1 MKYTSTKTLM
11 DIEFEQ
17 LNKRIA
23 GLHFGISSGYP
34 LFDESLGGAGFENG
48 SIIVVGG
55 RPGMGSTMLALNILI
70 NQIGNF
76 NDNEVSIYIAT
87 KDSAAIMM
95 QRILA
100 VAHETEIAS
109 LQNGKI
115 SMEQLERIKNGDIG
129 SKLEN
134 SLVLVEAEKPTIQ
147 EIRKLIEQLTSQGK
161 KIKFLTI
168 DTVHSLHAGGQ
179 VAGGVGIE
187 KMLDDLR
194 VIAAKFQFPVLLLG
208 EVLRSVEYREGPKIP
223 QLKDLKDSRPI
234 TSRVDQVYFVLRPTY
249 YEIPGESCVLD
260 NDFQL
265 ICKKNKYGPLHF
277 MDLHFN
283 LKNLKITTAPSLN

>member
-1 MKYTSTKTLM
+1 M

-17 LNKRIA
+17 LSKRIA
-23 GLHFGISSGYP
+23 GLHFGTSSGYK

-48 SIIVVGG
+48 SLIVIGG
-55 RPGMGSTMLALNILI
+55 RPGMGSTMLSLNILM

-76 NDNEVSIYIAT
+76 NDDEVSIYIAT

-100 VAHETEIAS
+100 VAYETQIAS

-115 SMEQLERIKNGDIG
+115 SMEQFEQIQNGDIG

-134 SLVLVEAEKPTIQ
+134 RLVLIEAEKPTIHG
-147 EIRKLIEQLTSQGK
+147 ILSLIEQLTSQGK
-161 KIKFLTI
+161 KIRFLTI

-179 VAGGVGIE
+179 VAGDVGIE
-187 KMLDDLR
+187 KLLDDLR
-194 VIAAKFQFPVLLLG
+194 VVATKFQFPVLLIG
-208 EVLRSVEYREGPKIP
+208 EVLRSVEYREAPKIP
-223 QLKDLKDSRPI
+223 QLKDLKDSRSI
-234 TSRVDQVYFVLRPTY
+234 ASKVDQVYFVLRPAY
-249 YEIPGESCVLD
+249 YEIPGESSILA

-277 MDLHFN
+277 MDLQVN
-283 LKNLKITTAPSLN
+283 LTNLKIKSAPSFH

>member
-1 MKYTSTKTLM
+1 L

-48 SIIVVGG
+48 SLIVIGG

-70 NQIGNF
+70 NQIRDF
-76 NDNEVSIYIAT
+76 KENELAIYIAT

-95 QRILA
+95 QRIIA
-100 VAHETEIAS
+100 VAYETEIANIQKGN
-109 LQNGKI
+109 L
-115 SMEQLERIKNGDIG
+115 SMEQLQEFKNGEIG
-129 SKLEN
+129 LKLVN
-134 SLVLVEAEKPTIQ
+134 SLVLVEAEKPTIC
-147 EIRKLIEQLTSQGK
+147 EINSLMEQLTSQGK

-168 DTVHSLHAGGQ
+168 DTLHHLYADSYVSIG
-179 VAGGVGIE
+179 

-194 VIAAKFQFPVLLLG
+194 VTATKFQFPVLLTG

-223 QLKDLKDSRPI
+223 QLKDLKDARFISDK
-234 TSRVDQVYFVLRPTY
+234 VDQVYFVLRPAY
-249 YEIPGESCVLD
+249 YEIPGGSNILA

-265 ICKKNKYGPLHF
+265 ICKKSKYGPLHY
-277 MDLHFN
+277 MDLQVN
-283 LKNLKITTAPSLN
+283 TKRLKITSAPSLN

>member
-1 MKYTSTKTLM
+1 MQYTSTKTLL

-48 SIIVVGG
+48 SLIVIGG

-70 NQIGNF
+70 NQVRDF
-76 NDNEVSIYIAT
+76 KENELAIYIAT

-100 VAHETEIAS
+100 VAYETEIANIQKGN
-109 LQNGKI
+109 L
-115 SMEQLERIKNGDIG
+115 SMEQLQEFKYGEIG
-129 SKLEN
+129 LKLVN
-134 SLVLVEAEKPTIQ
+134 SLVLVEAEKPTIC
-147 EIRKLIEQLTSQGK
+147 EISSLMEQLTSQGK
-161 KIKFLTI
+161 MIKFLTI
-168 DTVHSLHAGGQ
+168 DTLHHLYADSHVSIGK
-179 VAGGVGIE
+179 I
-187 KMLDDLR
+187 LDDLR
-194 VIAAKFQFPVLLLG
+194 AMATKFQFPVLLTG

-223 QLKDLKDSRPI
+223 QLKDLKDARFISDK
-234 TSRVDQVYFVLRPTY
+234 VDQVYFVLRPAY
-249 YEIPGESCVLD
+249 YEIPGGSNILA

-265 ICKKNKYGPLHF
+265 ICKKSKYGPLHY
-277 MDLHFN
+277 MDLQVN
-283 LKNLKITTAPSLN
+283 TKRLKITSAPTLN

>member
-1 MKYTSTKTLM
+1 MQYTSTKTLL

-48 SIIVVGG
+48 CLIVIGG

-70 NQIGNF
+70 NQIRDF
-76 NDNEVSIYIAT
+76 KENELAIYIAT
-87 KDSAAIMM
+87 KDSAAMMM

-100 VAHETEIAS
+100 VAYETEIANI
-109 LQNGKI
+109 QNGKL
-115 SMEQLERIKNGDIG
+115 SMEQLQEFKNGEIG
-129 SKLEN
+129 LKLVN
-134 SLVLVEAEKPTIQ
+134 SLVLVEAEKPTIC
-147 EIRKLIEQLTSQGK
+147 EISSLMEQLTSQGK

-168 DTVHSLHAGGQ
+168 DTLHHLYADSHVSIGK
-179 VAGGVGIE
+179 I
-187 KMLDDLR
+187 LDDLR
-194 VIAAKFQFPVLLLG
+194 VIATKFQFPVLLTG

-223 QLKDLKDSRPI
+223 QLKDLKDARFISGK
-234 TSRVDQVYFVLRPTY
+234 VDQVYFVLRPAY
-249 YEIPGESCVLD
+249 YEIPGESNILA

-265 ICKKNKYGPLHF
+265 ICKKSKYGPLHF
-277 MDLHFN
+277 MDLQVN
-283 LKNLKITTAPSLN
+283 TKRLKITSAPTLN

>member
-1 MKYTSTKTLM
+1 L

-48 SIIVVGG
+48 SLIVIGG

-70 NQIGNF
+70 NQIRDF
-76 NDNEVSIYIAT
+76 KENELAIYIAT

-95 QRILA
+95 QRIIA
-100 VAHETEIAS
+100 VAYETEIANIQKGN
-109 LQNGKI
+109 L
-115 SMEQLERIKNGDIG
+115 SMEQLQEFKNGEIG
-129 SKLEN
+129 LKLVN
-134 SLVLVEAEKPTIQ
+134 SLVLVEAEKPTIC
-147 EIRKLIEQLTSQGK
+147 EINSLMEQLTSQGK

-168 DTVHSLHAGGQ
+168 DTLHHLYADSYVSIG
-179 VAGGVGIE
+179 

-194 VIAAKFQFPVLLLG
+194 VTATKFQFPVLLTG

-223 QLKDLKDSRPI
+223 QLKDLKDSRSI
-234 TSRVDQVYFVLRPTY
+234 TSKVDQVYFVLRPAY
-249 YEIPGESCVLD
+249 YEIPGESSILA

-265 ICKKNKYGPLHF
+265 ICKKSKYGPLHF
-277 MDLHFN
+277 MDLQVN
-283 LKNLKITTAPSLN
+283 LTNLKITSAPSFH

>member
-1 MKYTSTKTLM
+1 M

-48 SIIVVGG
+48 SLIVIGG
-55 RPGMGSTMLALNILI
+55 RPGMGSTMFALNILI

-76 NDNEVSIYIAT
+76 NENEVFIYIAT

-100 VAHETEIAS
+100 VAYETQIAN
-109 LQNGKI
+109 LQKGNL
-115 SMEQLERIKNGDIG
+115 SMEQLQEFKNGEIG
-129 SKLEN
+129 LKLVN
-134 SLVLVEAEKPTIQ
+134 SLVLVEAEKPTIC
-147 EIRKLIEQLTSQGK
+147 EINSLMEQLTSQGK

-179 VAGGVGIE
+179 VSGGVGIE

-194 VIAAKFQFPVLLLG
+194 VTAAKFQFPVLLIG
-208 EVLRSVEYREGPKIP
+208 EVLRSVEYRDGPKIP
-223 QLKDLKDSRPI
+223 QLKDLKDSRSI
-234 TSRVDQVYFVLRPTY
+234 ASKVDQIYFVLRPAY
-249 YEIPGESCVLD
+249 YEIPGESSILA

-265 ICKKNKYGPLHF
+265 ICKKSKYGPLHF
-277 MDLHFN
+277 MDLQVN
-283 LKNLKITTAPSLN
+283 LTNLKIKSAPSFH

>member
-1 MKYTSTKTLM
+1 MSTKTLM
-11 DIEFEQ
+11 DNEFEQ

-134 SLVLVEAEKPTIQ
+134 SLVLVEAENPTIHG
-147 EIRKLIEQLTSQGK
+147 ILSLIEQLTSQGK
-161 KIKFLTI
+161 KIRFLTI

-179 VAGGVGIE
+179 VAGDLGIE

-194 VIAAKFQFPVLLLG
+194 VIAAKFQFPVLLVG

-223 QLKDLKDSRPI
+223 QLKDLKDSMSI
-234 TSRVDQVYFVLRPTY
+234 ASKVDQVYFVLRTAY
-249 YEIPGESCVLD
+249 YEIPDESCVLD

-277 MDLHFN
+277 MDLQVN
-283 LKNLKITTAPSLN
+283 LKNLKITTAPSFH

>member
-48 SIIVVGG
+48 SLIVVGG

-115 SMEQLERIKNGDIG
+115 SMEQLEQIKNGDIG
-129 SKLEN
+129 VKLES
-134 SLVLVEAEKPTIQ
+134 SLVLVEAENPTIQ
-147 EIRKLIEQLTSQGK
+147 EIRKLIEHLTSQGK

-168 DTVHSLHAGGQ
+168 DTVHSLHVGGQ

-234 TSRVDQVYFVLRPTY
+234 TSRVDQVYFVLRPVY

-260 NDFQL
+260 NDFQI

-277 MDLHFN
+277 MDLQVN
-283 LKNLKITTAPSLN
+283 LKNLKITNAPSFH

>member
-1 MKYTSTKTLM
+1 MQYTSTKTLL

-48 SIIVVGG
+48 SLIVIGG

-70 NQIGNF
+70 NQIRDF
-76 NDNEVSIYIAT
+76 KENELAIYIAT

-100 VAHETEIAS
+100 VAYETEIANIQKGN
-109 LQNGKI
+109 L
-115 SMEQLERIKNGDIG
+115 SMEQLQEFKNGEIG
-129 SKLEN
+129 LKLVN
-134 SLVLVEAEKPTIQ
+134 SLVLVEAEKPTIC
-147 EIRKLIEQLTSQGK
+147 EISSLMEQLTSQGK
-161 KIKFLTI
+161 MIKFLTI
-168 DTVHSLHAGGQ
+168 DTLHHLYADSHVSIGK
-179 VAGGVGIE
+179 I
-187 KMLDDLR
+187 LDDLR
-194 VIAAKFQFPVLLLG
+194 AMATKFQFPVLLTG

-223 QLKDLKDSRPI
+223 QLKDLKDARFISDK
-234 TSRVDQVYFVLRPTY
+234 VDQVYFVLRPAY
-249 YEIPGESCVLD
+249 YEIPGGSNILA

-265 ICKKNKYGPLHF
+265 ICKKSKYGPLHY
-277 MDLHFN
+277 MDLQVN
-283 LKNLKITTAPSLN
+283 TKRLKITSAPSLN

>member
-48 SIIVVGG
+48 SLIVVGG

-147 EIRKLIEQLTSQGK
+147 EIRNLIEQLTSQGK

-168 DTVHSLHAGGQ
+168 DTVHNLHAGGQ

>member
-48 SIIVVGG
+48 SLIVIGG
-55 RPGMGSTMLALNILI
+55 RPGMGSTMFALNILM

-76 NDNEVSIYIAT
+76 NENEVFIYIAT

-100 VAHETEIAS
+100 VAYETQIANIQKGN
-109 LQNGKI
+109 L
-115 SMEQLERIKNGDIG
+115 SMEQLQEFKNGEIG
-129 SKLEN
+129 LKLVN
-134 SLVLVEAEKPTIQ
+134 SLVLVEAEKPTIC
-147 EIRKLIEQLTSQGK
+147 EINSLMEQLTSQGK

-168 DTVHSLHAGGQ
+168 DTLHHLYADSY
-179 VAGGVGIE
+179 VSIE

-194 VIAAKFQFPVLLLG
+194 VIATKFQFPVLLTG

-223 QLKDLKDSRPI
+223 QLKDLKDARFISDK
-234 TSRVDQVYFVLRPTY
+234 VDQVYFVLRPAY
-249 YEIPGESCVLD
+249 YEIPGGSNILA

-265 ICKKNKYGPLHF
+265 ICKKSKYGPLHF
-277 MDLHFN
+277 MDLQVN
-283 LKNLKITTAPSLN
+283 LTNLKIKSAPSFH